1 VTAVVSAPDIPLTS
15 PWCDAARMGQR
26 ASLIVV
32 GYAKVPR
39 TSGAHGAADLLAVS
53 LRVDRETGTVVDVD
67 STAVSAVVRSWV
79 ADLLLGI
86 DFSTDISGVL
96 AEIDEHYLSNAAG
109 SLKQAISDAWRRYA
123 SYRAR

>member
-1 VTAVVSAPDIPLTS
+1 MVSAPDIPLPR
-15 PWCDAARMGQR
+15 PWCDAAPMGPR
-26 ASLIVV
+26 ASLVVV

-86 DFSTDISGVL
+86 DFSADISGVL